1 MDILKDLRVSVTETF
16 ESSFDNAFKR
26 LQSEIAVHQASLKK
40 AKNDAAI
47 ANTAR
52 QAAECNIQDLQREV
66 AALQEELDHQDS
78 GPTDPGL
85 SMKSVDFEN
94 EFSPE
99 HIWGA
104 DLEVDQLRE
113 ILENK
118 YMFLYDQLQDYRQSW
133 GPLRA
138 KLMQHKTKLRVYQQK
153 LKKDKFTLDVDGRPV
168 TFERVQNSE
177 DDHLD
182 HSAVQ
187 SSSSTTQNLPPN
199 QGILLNSEQPIKF
212 TQNRSSSADTT
223 PVIQIM
229 NHSQL
234 ASFSDETEPCL
245 TQSSPGREP
254 DSSESPS
261 DILPP
266 MPNLQK
272 RKRKRA
278 VASSAGPVTGSNSA
292 RPVLVKDET
301 FSSSPQQHS
310 AYVLGPSLP
319 STQDLDDIGDTV
331 MTPTKRHA
339 HRAVHWND
347 TDSND
352 SNRGQS
358 RFNVLQPIDGN
369 TRSAG
374 VPKPKFGDKGKK
386 FKDLRAILS
395 ITEDGDVGDSDAHPY
410 SARCISVPPTMS
422 LKMEPRS
429 KLTSRD
435 RLEDLLEKSQPSK
448 SPLASL
454 RGGMLGRNVTSRQ
467 ESRTAKSIPSQPPSV
482 QNEESES
489 QLDLNV
495 QPDDE
500 PYRSRP
506 LHRLTL
512 DHFKINP
519 QKNDGLDYA
528 YSAVVRKK
536 DDRKCLTG
544 CTRPECCGGRFRAM
558 ARLGGFPAKSP
569 SEQQEEDHRLL
580 EEYMGEDY
588 HMLEGLSAESR
599 DHLLIEARARAIANQ
614 YGKHRHAHQRARSPP
629 GFWRTDM
636 PSTQELESDR
646 EVAQRIERE
655 KVEER
660 YREAMRPGGLWT
672 WADE

>member
-1 MDILKDLRVSVTETF
+1 MDIVKDLRVSVTEAF
-16 ESSFDNAFKR
+16 ESSFDNALKR
-26 LQSEIAVHQASLKK
+26 LQSEIAVNQASLEK

-52 QAAECNIQDLQREV
+52 QAAECRIQDLQREV
-66 AALQEELDHQDS
+66 AALQEELNHQDS
-78 GPTDPGL
+78 GPADPDL

-118 YMFLYDQLQDYRQSW
+118 YMSLYDRLQDYRQSW
-133 GPLRA
+133 GPLKA
-138 KLMQHKTKLRVYQQK
+138 KLMQHKTKLRLYQQK
-153 LKKDKFTLDVDGRPV
+153 FKNDKFTLDLDGEPV
-168 TFERVQNSE
+168 TFERVQNSK
-177 DDHLD
+177 DDHND
-182 HSAVQ
+182 HAAVN
-187 SSSSTTQNLPPN
+187 SSSFTRRSLPPK
-199 QGILLNSEQPIKF
+199 QGISLNSEQPIKY
-212 TQNRSSSADTT
+212 TQNRSGSADTT
-223 PVIQIM
+223 PVTQTI
-229 NHSQL
+229 NHSL
-234 ASFSDETEPCL
+234 HASFSDETEPCL

-266 MPNLQK
+266 LPNLQK

-278 VASSAGPVTGSNSA
+278 VNSSEAPVTASKSA
-292 RPVLVKDET
+292 RPILVKDET

-339 HRAVHWND
+339 HRAVHWDD
-347 TDSND
+347 TSSRELNH
-352 SNRGQS
+352 GQS
-358 RFNVLQPIDGN
+358 SFNVLQPIDGN
-369 TRSAG
+369 MRSAG

-410 SARCISVPPTMS
+410 STRCISVPPTMS
-422 LKMEPRS
+422 LKMESRS
-429 KLTSRD
+429 KLTTKD

-448 SPLASL
+448 SPLTSS
-454 RGGMLGRNVTSRQ
+454 RGMLGRNITPKKD
-467 ESRTAKSIPSQPPSV
+467 SRTAKSIPFQPPSV

-495 QPDDE
+495 HPDDE

-569 SEQQEEDHRLL
+569 SEQQEEDQRLL

-588 HMLEGLSAESR
+588 HMLEGLSAEDR
-599 DHLLIEARARAIANQ
+599 GHLLIEARARAIANQ

-655 KVEER
+655 KIEER